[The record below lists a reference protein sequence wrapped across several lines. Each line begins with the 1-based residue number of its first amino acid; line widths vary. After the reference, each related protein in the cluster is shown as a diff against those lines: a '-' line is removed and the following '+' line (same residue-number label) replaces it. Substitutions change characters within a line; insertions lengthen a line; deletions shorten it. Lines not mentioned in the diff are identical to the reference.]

1 MRKRKLIEDFRKEL
15 LTAIEDDDFYSVKK
29 SIKLAEHMG
38 LKKDALDNIEFG
50 ILPVHLAIEKDRMAI
65 LEFLL
70 TKGANVDAG
79 YGQYLSTP
87 LHIAARD
94 DKVEVVE
101 LLLKY
106 KAYINA
112 KDTQRQTP
120 LHLASSHRK
129 LDMVEFL
136 LANKAIVNIQDWKN
150 KIALNVVGDEV
161 TCRSDIRKEISL
173 MLKRASK
180 VKVSKIGV
188 MESSAVTPSSFINSM
203 FSYVGASTN
212 AILDSLFRS
221 APALP
226 PTQQFVAH
234 SVVSPIDSSQVD
246 FNGTALL
253 TAVTISK
260 LTGKQCLRTLDNSP
274 LTTEKIRERELNTMA
289 KNVEVALD
297 KCKKLYQCPENL
309 LSNLTISKGIMH
321 QMSF

>member
-1 MRKRKLIEDFRKEL
+1 MMIF
-15 LTAIEDDDFYSVKK
+15 SVKK
-29 SIKLAEHMG
+29 SIELAEYMG

-70 TKGANVDAG
+70 KKGANVDAG

-112 KDTQRQTP
+112 KDTQRQTS
-120 LHLASSHRK
+120 LHLASSHCK

-136 LANKAIVNIQDWKN
+136 LTNNNIQDWKN

-173 MLKRASK
+173 MLKRASRVASK

-188 MESSAVTPSSFINSM
+188 MESSAVKPFSFINIM

-212 AILDSLFRS
+212 AIFNSLFRS

-234 SVVSPIDSSQVD
+234 SVVSPIGSSQVD
-246 FNGTALL
+246 CNGTVLL
-253 TAVTISK
+253 TAVTVSK
-260 LTGKQCLRTLDNSP
+260 LTGKN
-274 LTTEKIRERELNTMA
+274 I
-289 KNVEVALD
+289 
-297 KCKKLYQCPENL
+297 
-309 LSNLTISKGIMH
+309 
-321 QMSF
+321 